1 MAYIVWTPE
10 LDTGIDVI
18 DDQHKRIVDYI
29 NDLYAAHKSGDRQ
42 AIAAV
47 LDNVV
52 DYTLSHFGFEEVMME
67 DAGYEFLHA
76 HQKVHQIFIQ
86 RVSVLAERFKAGED
100 VSAELHN
107 LLARWLVNHIQKEDH
122 HYVKAVKT
130 KMLGI
135 SADQNK
141 RKGLLARF
149 FGGKS

>member
-18 DDQHKRIVDYI
+18 DDQHKRIVEYI
-29 NDLYAAHKSGDRQ
+29 NDLYTAHKSHDQQ

-47 LDNVV
+47 LENVL

-76 HQKVHQIFIQ
+76 HQRVHQVFIQ
-86 RVSVLAERFKAGED
+86 RVTALADRFKAGED
-100 VSAELHN
+100 VTAELHN

-122 HYVKAVKT
+122 HYAKAVKER
-130 KMLGI
+130 MLGQMQ
-135 SADQNK
+135 DQK
-141 RKGLLARF
+141 KKKGLLARF
-149 FGGKS
+149 FRG